1 MLDSRPYSA
10 QSDAVR
16 CEAPLTVLSLAL
28 PDPSRVT
35 DFSVSAAPTLE
46 GSICTRLLDR
56 PAVHHSIF
64 SKRRF
69 AKEIAVQIEP
79 KFQQQGWIQ

>member
-1 MLDSRPYSA
+1 
-10 QSDAVR
+10 
-16 CEAPLTVLSLAL
+16 
-28 PDPSRVT
+28 VT

-46 GSICTRLLDR
+46 GSIGTRLLDR

-79 KFQQQGWIQ
+79 KFQQQGWIE

>member
-1 MLDSRPYSA
+1 VIVVWY
-10 QSDAVR
+10 
-16 CEAPLTVLSLAL
+16 EAPLTVYLLRFLAL
-28 PDPSRVT
+28 HSVT

-64 SKRRF
+64 FREEIS
-69 AKEIAVQIEP
+69 KEIAVQIKP
-79 KFQQQGWIQ
+79 KFQQQASVTT